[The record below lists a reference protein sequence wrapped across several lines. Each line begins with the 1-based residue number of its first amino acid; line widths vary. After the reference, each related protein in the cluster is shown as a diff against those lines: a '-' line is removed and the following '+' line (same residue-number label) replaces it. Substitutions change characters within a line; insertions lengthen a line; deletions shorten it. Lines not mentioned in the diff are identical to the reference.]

1 MEKLNEELFE
11 EKINE
16 LDYLK
21 LLAKQYPS
29 IGDAAT
35 EIINLEAILNLP
47 KGTEHFLTDLHGEYE
62 PFVHVLKNGSGVVK
76 IKIEEIFGNSLSVK
90 DKKSLATLVYY
101 PEQKLEIIAK
111 EEKDI
116 EDWYKITLYRLM
128 ELCKYVSSKYTR
140 SKVRKALPK
149 EFAYI
154 IEELLHEQQDRED
167 KQEYYKRIITTI
179 IDIGRADEFIIA
191 LSKLI
196 QRLVIDRLHI
206 VGDIFEE
213 DKQEYYKRIITTII
227 DIGRADEFI
236 IALSKLIQ
244 RLVID
249 RLHIVGDIFDRGP
262 RPDIIMDTLIDYHS
276 VDIQWGNHDMLWMAA
291 AAGCKAC
298 IANVLRISRGPRP
311 DIIMD
316 TLIDY
321 HSVDIQW
328 GNHDMLWMAAA
339 AGCKACIANV
349 LRISLK
355 YSNVDVIEDMYG
367 INLLPLATF
376 ALRYYK
382 EDPCINFIPNL
393 KEEECYVNNEEDL
406 IAKMHKAITIIQFK
420 LEAEIIRRRKEFKMD
435 KRMLLDKINYKE
447 GTINI
452 EGKVYELKDKN
463 FPTVNKDDPFKITD
477 EEYILID
484 KLVSSF
490 INSEKLQK
498 HVTFLFSKGSLYLKY
513 NSNLLF
519 HGCIPLNSDKTF
531 KEMEIEGKLYK
542 GRALLDFLFSK
553 GSLYLKYNS
562 NLLFHGC
569 IPLNSDKTFK
579 EMEIEG
585 KLYKGRALLEK
596 FEVLARKGYFN
607 KVCLEE
613 KLYGMD
619 IMWYL
624 WCGPVSSL
632 FGKED
637 MTTFERYFI
646 EDKSLHKEFK
656 NPYFKLRD
664 DEEVCDLI
672 FEEFGLDKDES
683 RIINGH
689 VPVNRKSG
697 ESPIKAN
704 GKILV
709 IDGGFSKAYRGK
721 TGIAGYTLI
730 YNSYGMVL
738 ASHQPFASIE
748 KAILEETDILS
759 TNMIVDR
766 KVERRRVGDTDIG
779 NVLKKQI
786 RELKLLLIA
795 YRKGFIKENN

>member
-62 PFVHVLKNGSGVVK
+62 PFVHVLKNGSGVAK

-206 VGDIFEE
+206 VGDIF
-213 DKQEYYKRIITTII
+213 D
-227 DIGRADEFI
+227 
-236 IALSKLIQ
+236 
-244 RLVID
+244 
-249 RLHIVGDIFDRGP
+249 
-262 RPDIIMDTLIDYHS
+262 
-276 VDIQWGNHDMLWMAA
+276 
-291 AAGCKAC
+291 
-298 IANVLRISRGPRP
+298 RGPRP

-447 GTINI
+447 
-452 EGKVYELKDKN
+452 
-463 FPTVNKDDPFKITD
+463 
-477 EEYILID
+477 
-484 KLVSSF
+484 
-490 INSEKLQK
+490 
-498 HVTFLFSKGSLYLKY
+498 
-513 NSNLLF
+513 
-519 HGCIPLNSDKTF
+519 
-531 KEMEIEGKLYK
+531 
-542 GRALLDFLFSK
+542 
-553 GSLYLKYNS
+553 
-562 NLLFHGC
+562 
-569 IPLNSDKTFK
+569 
-579 EMEIEG
+579 
-585 KLYKGRALLEK
+585 
-596 FEVLARKGYFN
+596 
-607 KVCLEE
+607 
-613 KLYGMD
+613 
-619 IMWYL
+619 
-624 WCGPVSSL
+624 
-632 FGKED
+632 
-637 MTTFERYFI
+637 
-646 EDKSLHKEFK
+646 
-656 NPYFKLRD
+656 
-664 DEEVCDLI
+664 
-672 FEEFGLDKDES
+672 
-683 RIINGH
+683 
-689 VPVNRKSG
+689 
-697 ESPIKAN
+697 
-704 GKILV
+704 
-709 IDGGFSKAYRGK
+709 
-721 TGIAGYTLI
+721 
-730 YNSYGMVL
+730 
-738 ASHQPFASIE
+738 
-748 KAILEETDILS
+748 
-759 TNMIVDR
+759 
-766 KVERRRVGDTDIG
+766 
-779 NVLKKQI
+779 
-786 RELKLLLIA
+786 
-795 YRKGFIKENN
+795 